1 MRNRHTKK
9 SKQIKV
15 VLIAD
20 GEEIPEG
27 YIPVAGAFVMGSEM
41 QACIP
46 EKIAREKPK
55 LANQLAD
62 EAFLE
67 MQKMFSN
74 MGDL

>member
-1 MRNRHTKK
+1 MRKRHANK

-15 VLIAD
+15 ILISD
-20 GEEIPEG
+20 DEEIPEG
-27 YIPVAGAFVMGSEM
+27 YLPVAGAFIAGSEM

-46 EKIAREKPK
+46 EKIAKENPE

-67 MQKMFSN
+67 LQKMFPQL
-74 MGDL
+74 GEL